1 MTEVRGL
8 PIDYTNLGYDA
19 LRESMLA
26 IARQTLPEWTDQT
39 ENDLGVLLIELFAY
53 ASDITLYYQSRI
65 ASQLFPAT
73 SDEPESLV
81 QLLRLLGYE
90 LRPAPPATVDLAV
103 AVDAAQA
110 LPLTIPAGT
119 VFLAETV
126 TATATATGTDD
137 RVRFESVRDTTLTSD
152 VLGPTI
158 EENLRW
164 FLPVS
169 AVEGSTVTSELIGTS
184 DGGPHQ
190 LHPLGQHPVIAGS
203 ITTTV
208 TGPGGP
214 TLWHEVRTLATA
226 GPAERCFMV
235 QRGADG
241 TVTLLFG
248 DGVNGAIPPKGS
260 GLDQVEVH
268 ATYRV
273 GGGPQG
279 NVPPGTA
286 FTSSIS
292 ALRKIT
298 APAGGSGGA
307 VGESVVGARDLAPRL
322 YRAQNRAVTAD
333 DYVELALR
341 TPGVGKARA
350 VALNWND
357 VLLYVAPS
365 GRVEQP
371 SELLRRDLLTAFESS
386 RMAGSVLRVLGPEPA
401 DIFLQAVIRAE
412 PFYLQDDVRAAV
424 TAATAGLI
432 AFDAIDFGQSLFLSR
447 VYDVLQS
454 LPQVASLTVTQF
466 SRTAD
471 GGVDADGVIELEPFE
486 LARPGY
492 PETIRLVI
500 QGGVA
505 R

>member
-1 MTEVRGL
+1 MSEVRGL

-19 LRESMLA
+19 LRESMLT

-81 QLLRLLGYE
+81 QLLRLLGHE
-90 LRPAPPATVDLAV
+90 LRPAPPATVELAV
-103 AVDAAQA
+103 AVDAGQA

-119 VFLAETV
+119 AFAAQLTPDRADD
-126 TATATATGTDD
+126 TGE
-137 RVRFESVRDTTLTSD
+137 RIQFESVRDVTLTAA

-158 EENLRW
+158 EDNLRW

-169 AVEGSTVTSELIGTS
+169 AVEGSTVANGLLGSS
-184 DGGPHQ
+184 DGSPNQ
-190 LHPLGQHPVIAGS
+190 LYQLGKRPVIAKS
-203 ITTTV
+203 ISVTV
-208 TGPGGP
+208 TGPGGS
-214 TLWHEVRTLATA
+214 TFWHEVRTLAA
-226 GPAERCFMV
+226 VGPVERGFMV

-241 TVTLLFG
+241 TVSLLFG

-279 NVPPGTA
+279 NVLPGTT

-292 ALRKIT
+292 ALRRIV

-307 VGESVVGARDLAPRL
+307 VAETIETGRDLAPRL
-322 YRAQNRAVTAD
+322 FRAQDRAVTAD

-371 SELLRRDLLTAFESS
+371 PELLRRDLLAAFEES
-386 RMAGSVLRVLGPEPA
+386 RMATSVIRVLGPEPA
-401 DIFLQAVIRAE
+401 DIFLRATIRAE
-412 PFYLQDDVRAAV
+412 PFFLQDDVRAAV

-432 AFDAIDFGQSLFLSR
+432 AFDVVDFGQSLFLSR
-447 VYDVLQS
+447 VYDALQS

-486 LARPGY
+486 LPRAGY
-492 PETIRLVI
+492 PETIQLVI
-500 QGGVA
+500 EGGVS

>member
-1 MTEVRGL
+1 MSEVRGL

-26 IARQTLPEWTDQT
+26 IARQTLPEWTDHT

-73 SDEPESLV
+73 CDEPESLV

-90 LRPAPPATVDLAV
+90 LRSAPSATVELAV
-103 AVDAAQA
+103 AVNAAQV
-110 LPLTIPAGT
+110 LPVTIPAGT
-119 VFLAETV
+119 VFLAQ
-126 TATATATGTDD
+126 TAAGPGD
-137 RVRFESVRDTTLTSD
+137 RVQFESVRDVTLTSA
-152 VLGPTI
+152 VLGPAI

-164 FLPVS
+164 YLPVS
-169 AVEGSTVTSELIGTS
+169 AVEGKTVTAELLGTS
-184 DGGPHQ
+184 DGSANQ
-190 LHPLGQHPVIAGS
+190 LYSLGEGPVIAGS
-203 ITTTV
+203 ITVTV
-208 TGPGGP
+208 TGPGGSS
-214 TLWHEVRTLATA
+214 LWHEVRTLAAA
-226 GPAERCFMV
+226 GPVQRCFMV

-260 GLDQVEVH
+260 GLAQVEVH

-279 NVPPGTA
+279 NVPPGTS
-286 FTSSIS
+286 FTSSVS

-298 APAGGSGGA
+298 APAGGAGGA
-307 VGESVVGARDLAPRL
+307 AAESIGGARELAPRL
-322 YRAQNRAVTAD
+322 FRAQDRAVTAD
-333 DYVELALR
+333 DYAELALR
-341 TPGVGKARA
+341 TPGVGKVRA

-371 SELLRRDLLTAFESS
+371 SELLRRDLLANFEAS
-386 RMAGSVLRVLGPEPA
+386 RMVTSVVRVVGPEPA
-401 DIFLQAVIRAE
+401 DIYLRATVRAE
-412 PFYLQDDVRAAV
+412 PYYLQDDVRAAV
-424 TAATAGLI
+424 TGAAAALI
-432 AFDAIDFGQSLFLSR
+432 AFDSIDFGQPIYLSR
-447 VYDVLQS
+447 LYDALQS

-466 SRTAD
+466 SRIPT
-471 GGVDADGVIELEPFE
+471 GGVDADGVIDLEPFE
-486 LARPGY
+486 LARAGY
-492 PETIRLVI
+492 PETIQLVVE
-500 QGGVA
+500 GGVV

>member
-1 MTEVRGL
+1 MSEVRGI

-26 IARQTLPEWTDQT
+26 IARQTVPEWTDHS

-53 ASDITLYYQSRI
+53 ASDITLYYQTRI

-90 LRPAPPATVDLAV
+90 LRSAPPAAVELSV

-110 LPLTIPAGT
+110 LPVTVPAGT
-119 VFLAETV
+119 AFLAQ
-126 TATATATGTDD
+126 TATGE
-137 RVRFESVRDTTLTSD
+137 RQQFESVRETTITAAT
-152 VLGPTI
+152 LGPVV

-164 FLPVS
+164 FLPVT
-169 AVEGSTVTSELIGTS
+169 AVEGRTVTAELLGFS
-184 DGGPHQ
+184 DGSPNQ
-190 LHPLGQHPVIAGS
+190 LYTLGEGPVISGS
-203 ITTTV
+203 ITVTV
-208 TGPGGP
+208 DGPGGA
-214 TLWHEVRTLATA
+214 TLWQEVRSLATA
-226 GPAERCFMV
+226 GPVQRCFMT
-235 QRGADG
+235 QRAADG
-241 TVTLLFG
+241 RVTVLFG
-248 DGVNGAIPPKGS
+248 DGVNGAIPPKAGL
-260 GLDQVEVH
+260 LDQVEVLT
-268 ATYRV
+268 TYRV

-292 ALRKIT
+292 ALRKIL
-298 APAGGSGGA
+298 APAGGTGGA
-307 VGESVVGARDLAPRL
+307 EAESIESARDLAPRL
-322 YRAQNRAVTAD
+322 YRAQDRAVTAD

-371 SELLRRDLLTAFESS
+371 SELLRRDLLAAFEQS
-386 RMAGSVLRVLGPEPA
+386 RMTSSTVRVLGPEPVDVFFTA
-401 DIFLQAVIRAE
+401 TVRAE
-412 PFYLQDDVRAAV
+412 PYYLQDDVRVAV
-424 TAATAGLI
+424 TGAAADLL
-432 AFDAIDFGQSLFLSR
+432 AFDRIDFGESVYLSR
-447 VYDVLQS
+447 LYDALQS

-466 SRTAD
+466 SRTSD

-492 PETIRLVI
+492 AETIRLVI
-500 QGGVA
+500 EGGVA

>member
-1 MTEVRGL
+1 MSEVRGL

-90 LRPAPPATVDLAV
+90 LRPAPPATAELAV

-110 LPLTIPAGT
+110 LPLTVPAGT
-119 VFLAETV
+119 VFIAQ
-126 TATATATGTDD
+126 TGTDD
-137 RVRFESVRDTTLTSD
+137 RVQFESVRDTTLTSD
-152 VLGPTI
+152 VLGPTT

-164 FLPVS
+164 FLPVG
-169 AVEGSTVTSELIGTS
+169 AVEGSTVRNELIGTS
-184 DGGPHQ
+184 DGSPNQ
-190 LHPLGQHPVIAGS
+190 LHALGQHPVIAGS
-203 ITTTV
+203 ITATV

-214 TLWHEVRTLATA
+214 TFWHEIRTLAVA
-226 GPAERCFMV
+226 GPVQRSFMV

-279 NVPPGTA
+279 NVPPETA

-307 VGESVVGARDLAPRL
+307 VGETVVGARDLASRL

-357 VLLYVAPS
+357 ILLYVAPS

-371 SELLRRDLLTAFESS
+371 SELLRRDLLAAFESS
-386 RMAGSVLRVLGPEPA
+386 RMATSVLRVLGPQHA

-412 PFYLQDDVRAAV
+412 PFFLQEDVRAAV

-432 AFDAIDFGQSLFLSR
+432 AFDVIDFGQSLFLSR

-492 PETIRLVI
+492 AETIRLVI
-500 QGGVA
+500 EGGVA

>member
-1 MTEVRGL
+1 MSEVRGL

-90 LRPAPPATVDLAV
+90 LRPAPPATAELAV

-110 LPLTIPAGT
+110 LPLTVPAGT
-119 VFLAETV
+119 VFLAQ
-126 TATATATGTDD
+126 TGTDE
-137 RVRFESVRDTTLTSD
+137 RVQFESVRDTTLTSD

-169 AVEGSTVTSELIGTS
+169 AVEGSTVSNELIGTS
-184 DGGPHQ
+184 DGSPNQ
-190 LHPLGQHPVIAGS
+190 LHALGRHPVIAGS
-203 ITTTV
+203 ITATV
-208 TGPGGP
+208 TGPGGS
-214 TLWHEVRTLATA
+214 TLWHEVRTLAVA
-226 GPAERCFMV
+226 GPVQRSFMV

-286 FTSSIS
+286 FTSPIS
-292 ALRKIT
+292 ALRRIV

-307 VGESVVGARDLAPRL
+307 VGETVVGARDLAPRL
-322 YRAQNRAVTAD
+322 YRAQNRAVTTE

-357 VLLYVAPS
+357 VVLYVAPS

-371 SELLRRDLLTAFESS
+371 SELLRRDLLAAFESS
-386 RMAGSVLRVLGPEPA
+386 RMATSVLRVLGPEPA

-412 PFYLQDDVRAAV
+412 PFFLQEDVRAAV

-432 AFDAIDFGQSLFLSR
+432 AFDVIDFGQSLFLSR

-486 LARPGY
+486 LARAGY
-492 PETIRLVI
+492 AETIRLVI
-500 QGGVA
+500 EGGVA

>member
-1 MTEVRGL
+1 MSEVRGL

-81 QLLRLLGYE
+81 QLLRLLGHE
-90 LRPAPPATVDLAV
+90 LRPAPPATAELAV

-119 VFLAETV
+119 VFLAQ
-126 TATATATGTDD
+126 TATDD
-137 RVRFESVRDTTLTSD
+137 RVQFESARDTTLTSA

-164 FLPVS
+164 FLPVG
-169 AVEGSTVTSELIGTS
+169 AVEGSSVTGELLGTS
-184 DGGPHQ
+184 DGSPNQ
-190 LHPLGQHPVIAGS
+190 LHTLGERPVLAGS
-203 ITTTV
+203 ITATV
-208 TGPGGP
+208 TGPGGA
-214 TLWHEVRTLATA
+214 TFWHEVPTLAAA
-226 GPAERCFMV
+226 GPAERGFMV
-235 QRGADG
+235 QRAADG

-248 DGVNGAIPPKGS
+248 DGTNGAVPPKGS

-279 NVPPGTA
+279 NVPPGTT
-286 FTSSIS
+286 FTSSIG

-298 APAGGSGGA
+298 APGGASGGA
-307 VGESVVGARDLAPRL
+307 PGETVVGARDLAPRL

-371 SELLRRDLLTAFESS
+371 SELLRRDLLAAFETS
-386 RMAGSVLRVLGPEPA
+386 RMATSVLRVLGPEPA
-401 DIFLQAVIRAE
+401 DVFLRAVIRAE
-412 PFYLQDDVRAAV
+412 PFYLQADVRAAV
-424 TAATAGLI
+424 TEAAAGLI
-432 AFDAIDFGQSLFLSR
+432 AFDAVDFGQSLFLSR

-486 LARPGY
+486 LARAGY
-492 PETIRLVI
+492 AETIQLVI
-500 QGGVA
+500 EGGVA

>member
-1 MTEVRGL
+1 MSEVRGL

-26 IARQTLPEWTDQT
+26 IARQTLPEWTDHT
-39 ENDLGVLLIELFAY
+39 ENDVGVLLIELFAY

-90 LRPAPPATVDLAV
+90 VRSAPPATAELAV

-119 VFLAETV
+119 VFLAQ
-126 TATATATGTDD
+126 TGPGVAPGD
-137 RVRFESVRDTTLTSD
+137 RIQFESVRDVTLTSA

-164 FLPVS
+164 FVLVS
-169 AVEGSTVTSELIGTS
+169 AVEGSTVTDELLGIS
-184 DGGPHQ
+184 DGSPNQ
-190 LHPLGQHPVIAGS
+190 LYTLGERPVIAKS
-203 ITTTV
+203 ITVTV
-208 TGPGGP
+208 TGPGGS
-214 TLWHEVRTLATA
+214 TFWNEERTLATA
-226 GPAERCFMV
+226 GPVQRCFMV

-241 TVTLLFG
+241 TVSLLFG
-248 DGVNGAIPPKGS
+248 DGVNGAIPLKGS

-279 NVPPGTA
+279 NVPPGTT

-292 ALRKIT
+292 ALREIT
-298 APAGGSGGA
+298 APAGGTGGA
-307 VGESVVGARDLAPRL
+307 VAESIQGARDLAPRL
-322 YRAQNRAVTAD
+322 YRAQDRAVTAGN
-333 DYVELALR
+333 YVELALR

-371 SELLRRDLLTAFESS
+371 SELLRRDLLAAFEAS
-386 RMAGSVLRVLGPEPA
+386 RMATSVLRVLGPEPA
-401 DIFLQAVIRAE
+401 DIYLRATIRAE
-412 PFYLQDDVRAAV
+412 PFFLQEDVRAAV

-432 AFDAIDFGQSLFLSR
+432 AFDVIDFGQPIFLSR

-466 SRTAD
+466 SRILD

-486 LARPGY
+486 LARAGY
-492 PETIRLVI
+492 PETIQLVI
-500 QGGVA
+500 DGGVT

>member
-1 MTEVRGL
+1 MSEVRGI
-8 PIDYTNLGYDA
+8 PIDYTNLGYEA
-19 LRESMLA
+19 LRESMLS
-26 IARQTLPEWTDQT
+26 IARQTLPEWTDHS

-65 ASQLFPAT
+65 AAQLFPAT

-90 LRPAPPATVDLAV
+90 LRSAPPSTVELSV
-103 AVDAAQA
+103 AVDAAQV

-119 VFLAETV
+119 AFLAQTN
-126 TATATATGTDD
+126 TDE
-137 RVRFESVRDTTLTSD
+137 REQFESVRDVTITAAG
-152 VLGPTI
+152 LGPVV

-164 FLPVS
+164 FLPIS
-169 AVEGSTVTSELIGTS
+169 AVEGR
-184 DGGPHQ
+184 
-190 LHPLGQHPVIAGS
+190 
-203 ITTTV
+203 TV
-208 TGPGGP
+208 TGELLGISDGSPNQLYKLGERPVISGSIRVTVNGPGSA
-214 TLWHEVRTLATA
+214 TLWREVRSLATA
-226 GPAERCFMV
+226 GPVQRCFMV
-235 QRGADG
+235 QRGVDG
-241 TVTLLFG
+241 GVTLLFG
-248 DGVNGAIPPKGS
+248 DGVNGAVPPKGS
-260 GLDQVEVH
+260 ALDQVEVL

-279 NVPPGTA
+279 NVPPGTT

-292 ALRKIT
+292 ALREIL
-298 APAGGSGGA
+298 AAAGGSGGA
-307 VGESVVGARDLAPRL
+307 GAESIESARDLAPRL
-322 YRAQNRAVTAD
+322 YRAQDRAVTAD

-371 SELLRRDLLTAFESS
+371 SELLRRDLLAAFELS
-386 RMAGSVLRVLGPEPA
+386 RMATSVLRVLGPEPA
-401 DIFLQAVIRAE
+401 DIYLKAVVRAE
-412 PFYLQDDVRAAV
+412 PYYLQEDVRAAV
-424 TAATAGLI
+424 TEAAAGLI
-432 AFDAIDFGQSLFLSR
+432 AFDRVEFGEPIYLSR
-447 VYDVLQS
+447 LYDALQS

-466 SRTAD
+466 SRTQD

-486 LARPGY
+486 LARAGY
-492 PETIRLVI
+492 AEMIRLVI
-500 QGGVA
+500 GGGVA

>member
-1 MTEVRGL
+1 MSEVRGF
-8 PIDYTNLGYDA
+8 PIDYTNLGYEA

-26 IARQTLPEWTDQT
+26 IARQTLPEWTDHT

-90 LRPAPPATVDLAV
+90 LRSAPPATVELAV
-103 AVDAAQA
+103 AVDAAQV

-119 VFLAETV
+119 VFIAQ
-126 TATATATGTDD
+126 TGTDD
-137 RVRFESVRDTTLTSD
+137 RVQFESVRDVTLTSA

-158 EENLRW
+158 EENVRW
-164 FLPVS
+164 YLPVS
-169 AVEGSTVTSELIGTS
+169 AVEGSTVTDELLGIS
-184 DGGPHQ
+184 DGSANQ
-190 LHPLGQHPVIAGS
+190 LYSLGEGPVIAGS
-203 ITTTV
+203 ITVTV
-208 TGPGGP
+208 TGPGGS

-226 GPAERCFMV
+226 GPVQRCFMV

-298 APAGGSGGA
+298 APAGGTGGA
-307 VGESVVGARDLAPRL
+307 VAESIEGARELAPRL
-322 YRAQNRAVTAD
+322 YRAQDRAVTAD

-371 SELLRRDLLTAFESS
+371 SELLRRDLLAVFEAS
-386 RMAGSVLRVLGPEPA
+386 RMATSVLRVLGPEPA
-401 DIFLQAVIRAE
+401 DVYLKATVRAE
-412 PFYLQDDVRAAV
+412 PYYLQEDVHATV
-424 TAATAGLI
+424 TAAAAGLI
-432 AFDAIDFGQSLFLSR
+432 AFDTIDFGQPIYLSR
-447 VYDVLQS
+447 LYDALQS

-466 SRTAD
+466 SRTPS

-486 LARPGY
+486 LARAGY
-492 PETIRLVI
+492 PETIQLVI
-500 QGGVA
+500 EGGVM

>member
-1 MTEVRGL
+1 MSEVRGL

-90 LRPAPPATVDLAV
+90 LRSAPPATVELAI
-103 AVDAAQA
+103 AVDAAQT

-119 VFLAETV
+119 VFLAQ
-126 TATATATGTDD
+126 TATDD
-137 RVRFESVRDTTLTSD
+137 RVQFESVRDVTLTSA

-169 AVEGSTVTSELIGTS
+169 VVEGSTMSDELLGTS
-184 DGGPHQ
+184 DGSPNQ
-190 LHPLGQHPVIAGS
+190 LYALGQHPVIAGS
-203 ITTTV
+203 ITATV
-208 TGPGGP
+208 TGPGGS
-214 TLWHEVRTLATA
+214 TLWHAVRTFAAA
-226 GPAERCFMV
+226 GPVQRCFMV

-279 NVPPGTA
+279 NVPPGTT

-292 ALRKIT
+292 TLRKIT

-341 TPGVGKARA
+341 APGVGKARA

-371 SELLRRDLLTAFESS
+371 SELLRRDLLAAFEAS
-386 RMAGSVLRVLGPEPA
+386 RMATSVLRVLGPEPA
-401 DIFLQAVIRAE
+401 DIFLKAVIRAE
-412 PFYLQDDVRAAV
+412 PFFLQEDVRAAV
-424 TAATAGLI
+424 TGATAGLI
-432 AFDAIDFGQSLFLSR
+432 AFDVIDFGQSIFLSR

-486 LARPGY
+486 LARTGY
-492 PETIRLVI
+492 AETIQLVI
-500 QGGVA
+500 EGGVA
-505 R
+505 Q

>member
-1 MTEVRGL
+1 MSEVRGV

-26 IARQTLPEWTDQT
+26 IARQTLPEWTDHT

-90 LRPAPPATVDLAV
+90 LRPAAPATVELAV

-119 VFLAETV
+119 VFVAK
-126 TATATATGTDD
+126 TGTSTGE
-137 RVRFESVRDTTLTSD
+137 RIQFESVRDVTLTSA

-169 AVEGSTVTSELIGTS
+169 AVEGTTVTGELLGTS
-184 DGGPHQ
+184 DGSPNQ
-190 LHPLGQHPVIAGS
+190 LYALGESHVVGGS
-203 ITTTV
+203 ISVSV
-208 TGPGGP
+208 TGPGGS

-226 GPAERCFMV
+226 GPVQRCFIV
-235 QRGADG
+235 QRAADG
-241 TVTLLFG
+241 TVSLLFG
-248 DGVNGAIPPKGS
+248 DGVSGAIPPKGS

-279 NVPPGTA
+279 NVPAGTT

-292 ALRKIT
+292 ALRKVT
-298 APAGGSGGA
+298 APAGGTGGA
-307 VGESVVGARDLAPRL
+307 EAESIAGARELAPRL
-322 YRAQNRAVTAD
+322 FRAQDRAVTAD

-371 SELLRRDLLTAFESS
+371 PELLRRDLLAAFEGS
-386 RMAGSVLRVLGPEPA
+386 RMTTSFLRVLGPEPA
-401 DIFLQAVIRAE
+401 DIYLKATVRAE
-412 PFYLQDDVRAAV
+412 PYFLQDDVHTAV
-424 TAATAGLI
+424 TEATAALI
-432 AFDAIDFGQSLFLSR
+432 AFDAIDFGQSLYLSR
-447 VYDVLQS
+447 LYDALQS

-466 SRTAD
+466 SRTPE

-486 LARPGY
+486 LARAGY
-492 PETIRLVI
+492 AETIQLVI
-500 QGGVA
+500 DGGVT

>member
-1 MTEVRGL
+1 MSEVRGL
-8 PIDYTNLGYDA
+8 PIDYTNLGYEA

-26 IARQTLPEWTDQT
+26 VARQTLPEWTDQT

-90 LRPAPPATVDLAV
+90 LRSAPPATVELAI

-110 LPLTIPAGT
+110 LPLTVPGGT
-119 VFLAETV
+119 VFLAQ
-126 TATATATGTDD
+126 TASDD
-137 RVRFESVRDTTLTSD
+137 RIQFESVRDVSLTSA

-169 AVEGSTVTSELIGTS
+169 AVEGSTVTDELLGIS
-184 DGGPHQ
+184 DGSPNQ
-190 LHPLGQHPVIAGS
+190 LYTLGERPVIGGS
-203 ITTTV
+203 ITATT
-208 TGPGGP
+208 TGPGG
-214 TLWHEVRTLATA
+214 TILWHEVPALATA
-226 GPAERCFMV
+226 GPVQRCFMV

-248 DGVNGAIPPKGS
+248 DGVNGAVPLKGS

-268 ATYRV
+268 ATYRI

-357 VLLYVAPS
+357 VLLFVAPS

-371 SELLRRDLLTAFESS
+371 SELLRRDLLAAFEAS
-386 RMAGSVLRVLGPEPA
+386 RMATSVLRVLGPEPA
-401 DIFLQAVIRAE
+401 GIFLKAVIRAE
-412 PFYLQDDVRAAV
+412 PFYLQEDVRAAV

-432 AFDAIDFGQSLFLSR
+432 AFDVIDFGQSLFLSR

-486 LARPGY
+486 LALAGY
-492 PETIRLVI
+492 AETIQLVI
-500 QGGVA
+500 EGGVT